1 MLLGFIFS
9 INLYCYMCPTSIW
22 LCSVPNLLP
31 YRFHWYLL
39 STCEAIFHRLW
50 HNNMMYKKSWK
61 DHEWSVLLC
70 DNNIECLT
78 CLLCTSNDA
87 ISDLCISKIKSRIK
101 MKAGILIL
109 MYYDSVSIIH
119 FISLIFCRVSKSI
132 HLFFPGLKDIDNSIP
147 FQWRDI
153 CIAFHRVHCGL

>member
-1 MLLGFIFS
+1 MNI
-9 INLYCYMCPTSIW
+9 YCYMWPNSIW

-50 HNNMMYKKSWK
+50 HNKNMYKKSWK

-70 DNNIECLT
+70 DNNIECLN

-109 MYYDSVSIIH
+109 RLCVNNSFHKFDILSCIKINSSI
-119 FISLIFCRVSKSI
+119 
-132 HLFFPGLKDIDNSIP
+132 FPWSE
-147 FQWRDI
+147 R
-153 CIAFHRVHCGL
+153 HR